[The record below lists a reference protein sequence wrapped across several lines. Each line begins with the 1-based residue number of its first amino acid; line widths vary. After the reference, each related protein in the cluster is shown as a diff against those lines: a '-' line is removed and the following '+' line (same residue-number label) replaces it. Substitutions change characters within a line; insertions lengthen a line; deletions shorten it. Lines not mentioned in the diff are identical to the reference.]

1 MLVNNVY
8 FRREEGATLQLC
20 EVREIG
26 IFLKKGT
33 EFLPGRL
40 GLDCNRGTV
49 LLLQLSL
56 AECNKRTVPLLAQ
69 KESFPVEKLSWLVRD
84 GVMRTSWPI
93 LSGY

>member
-8 FRREEGATLQLC
+8 FRRKEGATLQFC

-40 GLDCNRGTV
+40 GLDVGEIHLGELCAAH
-49 LLLQLSL
+49 S
-56 AECNKRTVPLLAQ
+56 
-69 KESFPVEKLSWLVRD
+69 
-84 GVMRTSWPI
+84 
-93 LSGY
+93 